1 MKSTLLTPKDDARK
15 PLAERLRPKTF
26 DAYMGQRALVGE
38 ASALRKLIEQDTIP
52 SMIFWG
58 PPGTGKTTLARLI
71 AEHTKAVFIELS
83 GVLSGVADVREAME
97 QSEHRWF
104 ARKERTM
111 VFIDEIHRFS
121 KSQQDA
127 LLPFVERGTVMLL
140 GATTENPSAAVNAAL
155 LSRVRV
161 FVLERLAEPEIEQIL
176 ERALQDPEGY
186 GGKTVLLP
194 EDVRRAMVRYA
205 DGDARRALG
214 ALESAVDI
222 AKDEAGGA
230 ILTMEKLT
238 QALERTS
245 VAHDVTGDAHY
256 DTISALHKSLRGSDV
271 QASVYWLMRM
281 LEGGDDPV
289 YLARRLVRFAA
300 EDVGMRDPRALIQA
314 TSTMQACKDLGMPEC
329 DVILVELA
337 VYLAKA
343 PKSNACYRATA
354 KAREMIQST
363 PSYPVPL
370 ALRNASTKLTKEL
383 GHGKG
388 YIYTPDA
395 PQKKQEFLP
404 KEVRGAMFY
413 EERGDA

>member
-1 MKSTLLTPKDDARK
+1 MKSTLLTPKEDARK

-71 AEHTKAVFIELS
+71 AEQTQAVFVELS

-97 QSEHRWF
+97 QAEHRWF

-127 LLPFVERGTVMLL
+127 LLPFVERGTVILM

-155 LSRVRV
+155 LSRMRV
-161 FVLERLAEPEIEQIL
+161 FILHRLEDEDLGRIL

-186 GGKTVLLP
+186 GGKVVLLP
-194 EDVRRAMVRYA
+194 EEVRRAMVRYA

-245 VAHDVTGDAHY
+245 VAYDVTGDAHY
-256 DTISALHKSLRGSDV
+256 DMISALHKSLRGSDV

-343 PKSNACYRATA
+343 PKSNACYRAVA

-388 YIYTPDA
+388 YVYTPDA
-395 PQKKQEFLP
+395 PNAKQEFLP
-404 KEVRGAMFY
+404 KEVRGTTFY
-413 EERGDA
+413 EEQKLD